1 MPLSMYHSASG
12 SQSPHCLHF
21 VGIGKMG
28 AIMLDSMLRQGDL
41 EDQLDDPR
49 ARFTALLIDI
59 GEQDML
65 QAKDYADG
73 FIERLKERN
82 IPPERAQI
90 RFVSLEV
97 PTRDELFSSLRRY
110 REYLKLEYPRYYWNP
125 NYEPW
130 LADNVEIPKAGE
142 HFPRAI
148 AKAIYGKAYYDEP
161 RALEQELEDFAKSI
175 DQTKLP
181 SMVLCCFA
189 IGDGTGSGIVVD
201 FARHLSNVKLGRR
214 IPVIG
219 VGVLP
224 CSGDPEICRGGNLF
238 PTFNELD
245 CMLDEDKNQ
254 GVMTVWGD
262 LYRNPFTGGFFALS
276 AENSYQRLT
285 KYTDSGVPSERD
297 RMRLQVTH
305 KFVADSFMRIALDDY
320 GRTIF
325 KALRLVGQTTAPHEA
340 ISSKSR
346 SWTLYNIAK
355 LTHPGVQVLPGEPL
369 SKWRQVISEW
379 IDHIPEYAGLKEGFK
394 TDYAECFIHA
404 PREMWNDKLDAKYKE
419 TVSTFLLDSED
430 STLNVTHREFFDHLT
445 SFSDIM
451 LPGVAKTDFIAF
463 YESRDL
469 YDKLSWDEK
478 LLLHSWLLDLGVMMS
493 EPAIRF
499 EGMAGECLWGCACW
513 IVVPYEQ
520 LRGDAFVPSTRRDI
534 LEEGIAAMTKT
545 VVAIPSDA
553 QAVKAI

>member
-97 PTRDELFSSLRRY
+97 PSRDELFSSLRRY

-161 RALEQELEDFAKSI
+161 RTLEQELEDFAKSI
-175 DQTKLP
+175 DKTKLP

-276 AENSYQRLT
+276 TENSYQRLT

-325 KALRLVGQTTAPHEA
+325 KALRMVGQTTAPHEA
-340 ISSKSR
+340 VSSKAR

>member
-1 MPLSMYHSASG
+1 MPQSMYHSASG

-21 VGIGKMG
+21 VGIGRTG
-28 AIMLDSMLRQGDL
+28 AGMLDSMLRQGDL
-41 EDQLDDPR
+41 EDQLEDPR
-49 ARFTALLIDI
+49 ARFTALLVDI

-97 PTRDELFSSLRRY
+97 PSRDELFSSLRRY

-130 LADNVEIPKAGE
+130 LPDNVEIPKAGE

-161 RALEQELEDFAKSI
+161 RMLEQELEDFAKSVA
-175 DQTKLP
+175 QTKLP
-181 SMVLCCFA
+181 SMVLFSFA
-189 IGDGTGSGIVVD
+189 IGGGTGSGIAVD
-201 FARHLSNVKLGRR
+201 LARHLSNVKLGRR

-224 CSGDPEICRGGNLF
+224 CSGDPEIYSGSNLF

-276 AENSYQRLT
+276 MENSYQRLT
-285 KYTDSGVPSERD
+285 KYTNTGEPIVRD
-297 RMRLQVTH
+297 RMRLQVTN
-305 KFVADSFMRIALDDY
+305 KFAADCFMRIALDDS
-320 GRTIF
+320 GRTLF

-379 IDHIPEYAGLKEGFK
+379 IDHIPDYAGLKDGFK

-404 PREMWNDKLDAKYKE
+404 PREMWNDKLDVKFKE
-419 TVSTFLLDSED
+419 TVSEFLLESED

-451 LPGVAKTDFIAF
+451 LPGVAKTDFKVF

-469 YDKLSWDEK
+469 YDKLTWDEK
-478 LLLHSWLLDLGVMMS
+478 LLQHSWLLDLGVMMS

-513 IVVPYEQ
+513 IVVPYDQ
-520 LRGDAFVPSTRRDI
+520 LRGDAALPSTRRDI

-545 VVAIPSDA
+545 VVAIPADS
-553 QAVKAI
+553 QAVRAI